1 LFPHL
6 TVRQNLPFARWFA
19 PRCAA
24 PSVRFNDIV
33 QMLGVGCLLGRRP
46 GRLSGRKGRV
56 AIGRALLTEPR
67 LSLTDEPLASLD
79 MVRKD
84 EILSYLERLRDASVI
99 ADGWG
104 KAVGPVVD
112 LTGRAGQITTC
123 R

>member
-1 LFPHL
+1 L
-6 TVRQNLPFARWFA
+6 
-19 PRCAA
+19 AA
-24 PSVRFNDIV
+24 CSVADRD
-33 QMLGVGCLLGRRP
+33 GCRGEKR
-46 GRLSGRKGRV
+46 RV

-112 LTGRAGQITTC
+112 LMGRAGQITTC